1 MKKNFTPFDMLLT
14 QELTNLQRFI
24 IKAPLGSDEFW
35 SQWQE
40 KVGEIIITKA
50 AIKRAL
56 KTNQNALSEEEIIKL
71 SSLLEAYKEIAT
83 YLELLRQTALKVRG
97 IDPSSWDIF
106 DGIEGESS
114 ENDNEDDM
122 PF

>member
-1 MKKNFTPFDMLLT
+1 MKENFTPFDMLLT

-24 IKAPLGSDEFW
+24 IKAPLGTNEFW
-35 SQWQE
+35 SEWQA
-40 KVGEIIITKA
+40 KTGEIIITKA

-56 KTNQNALSEEEIIKL
+56 KTNKHVLTEEEITKL
-71 SSLLEAYKEIAT
+71 SSLLEAYREIAT
-83 YLELLRQTALKVRG
+83 YLELLRQTALKIKG

-106 DGIEGESS
+106 DGIENDGEGSDS
-114 ENDNEDDM
+114 DEDL

>member
-1 MKKNFTPFDMLLT
+1 MKENFTPFDMLLT

-24 IKAPLGSDEFW
+24 IKSPLGTNEFW
-35 SQWQE
+35 SEWQS
-40 KVGEIIITKA
+40 KTGEIIITKA

-56 KTNQNALSEEEIIKL
+56 KVNRHVLSEEELLKL
-71 SSLLEAYKEIAT
+71 SSLLEAYKEIST
-83 YLELLRQTALKVRG
+83 YLELLRQTALKVKG

-114 ENDNEDDM
+114 ESDNEDDL